1 MKFRKLTADNAF
13 DFCAVLDAVGMNQ
26 AISIFDKKEIALMLK
41 NQKSRKEIG
50 TLMAMKL
57 AGILMKNMSSAREE
71 IYRFLANCMIQD
83 DEIIPVTEDDMRNLP
98 LAEFTKLLKAF
109 SDNQDL
115 QDFFTEVSAFVST
128 EQTNSESLST
138 EDTTALKD
146 SSAELSGQAD
156 SPEQSAQ
163 S

>member
-1 MKFRKLTADNAF
+1 MKFRQLTADNAF

-26 AISIFDKKEIALMLK
+26 AISIFNKEEIALMLK

-57 AGILMKNMSSAREE
+57 AGILLKNMSSAREE

-83 DEIIPVTEDDMRNLP
+83 DEIIPVTEDELRNLP
-98 LAEFTKLLKAF
+98 LADFVKLLKEF
-109 SDNQDL
+109 SQNEDL

-138 EDTTALKD
+138 EDTTALNPI
-146 SSAELSGQAD
+146 SAEPSAPAD
-156 SPEQSAQ
+156 SPELSAQ